1 MAVRGKNLHLEH
13 LEDELINMGVEGG
26 EKAIKILKDMKQF
39 LNGTPGQA
47 TAVTV
52 KWDGAPAIICGTDP
66 ADGQFFVGTKSVF
79 AVTSPKICKSVN
91 DCKALYDGVL
101 SEKLATSYEHLKK
114 CNIKGVLQGDLMFTN
129 DKKTQR
135 IEGKQ
140 YITFRPNTITYAV
153 DPGSKLGE
161 QVNKSTL
168 GIVFHTKY
176 EGDTLPDM
184 KSSFKI
190 NDDDF
195 KAHQTTWIQKAE
207 YKNIGGV
214 VSLNSNELRTYDA
227 AIRKAEGSIK
237 KSGRILDE
245 IQSGKKTLKLDT
257 EFKKFFNNYIKQ
269 GRSIPS
275 VEKAYQDFFAH
286 MGKEYDKAIGKV
298 KTPQAKGKKVDTLM
312 TDYYFLVKNK
322 EQIKMMIAA
331 YMNIM
336 QCKGMIVDKLKKVQ
350 QLRLFVDMGNGDY
363 KVTNDEGYV
372 AISGKDAVK
381 LVDRLEFSKLNF
393 TVPKSWG

>member
-66 ADGQFFVGTKSVF
+66 SDGKFFVGTKSVF
-79 AVTSPKICKSVN
+79 AVTNPKICKSVN
-91 DCKALYDGVL
+91 DCRTLYDGVL
-101 SEKLATSYEHLKK
+101 AEKLATSYEHLRK
-114 CNIKGVLQGDLMFTN
+114 CKIKGVLQGDLMFTN

-153 DPGSKLGE
+153 DPNTKLGQ
-161 QVNKSTL
+161 QVNKATL

-176 EGDTLPDM
+176 EGDSLPNM
-184 KSSFKI
+184 RSSFRI
-190 NDDDF
+190 NDTDF
-195 KAHQTTWIQKAE
+195 DANQNTWIQKAE

-214 VSLNSNELRTYDA
+214 VSLNSNELRTYEA
-227 AIRKAEGSIK
+227 AIRKAEGSLK
-237 KSGRILDE
+237 KSGRILDK

-257 EFKKFFNNYIKQ
+257 EFKKFFNNYIKK
-269 GRSIPS
+269 GMAIPS

-286 MGKEYDKAIGKV
+286 MGREYDKAINKV
-298 KTPQAKGKKVDTLM
+298 KTPVAKGKKVDSLM
-312 TDYYFLVKNK
+312 TDYYFLVKEK
-322 EQIKMMIAA
+322 EQIKMLIAA

-393 TVPKSWG
+393 TVPKVW